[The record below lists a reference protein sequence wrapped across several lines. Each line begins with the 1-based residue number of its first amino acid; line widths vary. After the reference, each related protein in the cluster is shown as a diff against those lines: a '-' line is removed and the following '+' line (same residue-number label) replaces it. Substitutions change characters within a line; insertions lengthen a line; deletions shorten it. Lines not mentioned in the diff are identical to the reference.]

1 MEQGFEVPGA
11 SEKIAFLI
19 EKKMPKERLCEILK
33 EAKAERENGTQVLV
47 TLMNKNK
54 KFQKEQLIKEG
65 FHEFKEFYVNTDN
78 KR

>member
-1 MEQGFEVPGA
+1 MQIQNEYYEEQ
-11 SEKIAFLI
+11 SI
-19 EKKMPKERLCEILK
+19 
-33 EAKAERENGTQVLV
+33 
-47 TLMNKNK
+47 KNK